1 MPANSRALAI
11 LGVAVVLAVAGVAA
25 YVMTRHDEAPVAPRH
40 SPPHAT
46 SGEWNDKT
54 SDLADRIDAART
66 NAPAAKGGEPG
77 PAEAPQ
83 PDTNPSRRGDAAA
96 EPPVPE
102 VDHDDGAD
110 GQMAKLKEIA
120 KATAKSRVVYRMG
133 LFTDATED
141 GIANRRAQ
149 ALADARALTNLY
161 GVKGETAQAQIR
173 SAFQDQWDLGARE
186 IGPIV
191 HDGLEK
197 ADIAMVRERLA
208 GLYSEIDRR
217 LRPLFDDETWKQY
230 EAGAAGLRKA
240 DGEILD
246 EFEKAR
252 LNLK

>member
-1 MPANSRALAI
+1 MSQRSLAPALV
-11 LGVAVVLAVAGVAA
+11 GVAVVLIVAGVAA
-25 YVMTRHDEAPVAPRH
+25 FFVVGRDRAPVAPPR
-40 SPPHAT
+40 SPSAAKT
-46 SGEWNDKT
+46 GEWSDKQAA
-54 SDLADRIDAART
+54 DLQDRIERARS
-66 NAPAAKGGEPG
+66 
-77 PAEAPQ
+77 EAP
-83 PDTNPSRRGDAAA
+83 PAKDGSTPPTDAPPPETPVSGRNNAAA
-96 EPPVPE
+96 EPPAPE
-102 VDHDDGAD
+102 VDHNDGAD

-133 LFTDATED
+133 LFTDATDD

-161 GVKGETAQAQIR
+161 GVKGDAAQAEIR

-197 ADIAMVRERLA
+197 ADIAMVRERLTS
-208 GLYSEIDRR
+208 LYSETDRR

-230 EAGAAGLRKA
+230 EAAAAGLRKA

-246 EFEKAR
+246 DFEKVR
-252 LNLK
+252 LRK

>member
-1 MPANSRALAI
+1 MPTSSRALLIA
-11 LGVAVVLAVAGVAA
+11 GVAVVVAVGALAVF
-25 YVMTRHDEAPVAPRH
+25 VMSGHDEARVAPPR
-40 SPPHAT
+40 SAPHAAT
-46 SGEWNDKT
+46 DEP

-66 NAPAAKGGEPG
+66 HAPAATGGEPG
-77 PAEAPQ
+77 PAAGSSDAPR
-83 PDTNPSRRGDAAA
+83 PDSNPSRRSDAAA
-96 EPPVPE
+96 EPPAPE
-102 VDHDDGAD
+102 VDHNDGAD

-120 KATAKSRVVYRMG
+120 KSTAKSRVVYRMG

-149 ALADARALTNLY
+149 ALADARTLTNMY
-161 GVKGETAQAQIR
+161 SVKGETAQAQIR

-208 GLYSEIDRR
+208 GLYSETDRR
-217 LRPLFDDETWKQY
+217 LRPLFDDATWKQY
-230 EAGAAGLRKA
+230 EAAAAGLRKA

-252 LNLK
+252 LRK